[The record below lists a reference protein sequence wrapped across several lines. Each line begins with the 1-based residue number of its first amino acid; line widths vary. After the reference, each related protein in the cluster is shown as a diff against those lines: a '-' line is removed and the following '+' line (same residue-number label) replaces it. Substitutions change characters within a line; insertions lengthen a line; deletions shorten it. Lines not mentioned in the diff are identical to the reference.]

1 MSIDYTLV
9 VQIAL
14 FVALW
19 VVLKRL
25 WFDPALRVIRERTAR
40 SEGAVREARAIQAE
54 AERLRA
60 EQAGARARAEAEAL
74 RATLARDVE
83 NLPALRAQLR
93 ADLRATAE
101 REREALLALGR
112 TAVERMRSDARL
124 LAEHEF
130 AAARAAL
137 RAEVIEEAVRQATA
151 LIRQAI
157 RPEEQ
162 ERFVREFV
170 TGAGAPA

>member
-1 MSIDYTLV
+1 MNEHAAHQAAVGQLLWP
-9 VQIAL
+9 AL
-14 FVALW
+14 NFVIFVA
-19 VVLKRL
+19 VIARVGRG
-25 WFDPALRVIRERTAR
+25 PAVEYFRARTAR
-40 SEGAVREARAIQAE
+40 
-54 AERLRA
+54 LRA
-60 EQAGARARAEAEAL
+60 ALQAGARARAEAEAL

-112 TAVERMRSDARL
+112 TAAERMRSDARL

-157 RPEEQ
+157 RPEDQ